1 MPSTAGVSREE
12 VRGAYASSTRA
23 RPHASRRTGLRRD
36 PGLRRWTTGGRLLQR
51 RPAVGR
57 WRCFRLAFVIL
68 ADPPLA
74 AWPGAVRTAN
84 GKLNFSSGTNGRY
97 QAALARA
104 RNDFKQW
111 LRASGSPARVV
122 REYDTVLQGVAV
134 ELNGAS
140 LDSLRAGPG
149 VTVVEPSGVYAPLMN
164 RTGALINVAPL
175 WNALGGVGSAGA
187 GMKVGV
193 IDTGIDQTHP
203 FLTDPTLVAPPG
215 FPKADPG
222 NLAFTN
228 NKVIVARVYFTGI
241 PGTFT
246 AQALQDHGTHVSGTI
261 AGTFGTS
268 APLASGLSGVAPK
281 AFLGNYNVFPGTQ
294 GTASSH
300 DIAQA
305 IEDAVKDGM
314 DVINMSL
321 GGGIAGLQDQL
332 TVATDRAVQA
342 GVVAAVAAGN
352 AGPGRNTVG
361 SPAQA
366 ERAITVGASTNDRFF
381 GITVQVVGDGSFP
394 AAVGQFN
401 PYVPAVTAPLANWN
415 NTAAGETN
423 DPNNLLFTGATR
435 ACTAI
440 TAGTHTGQIAVID
453 RGTCTFSMKIR
464 NAQNAG
470 AAGVLVVNSV
480 AGDPFAMAQD
490 GEPDQPTVPAAML
503 RLSDRGAIRTAATAN
518 QTAFVDGSVITANAS
533 TPNVLAGFS
542 SRGPSN
548 LLDLKPDVVAPGVNV
563 YSSVLQGGFASFQG
577 TSMATPHV
585 AGVAALLRQLRPGWT
600 PAQVKSAIVNSA
612 SRPSALGTSNP
623 TNRGGGLVNAGAA
636 GAVTATLDPAVLSF
650 RKIEPTSGRSKSV
663 DVSITNTTS
672 SSKTY
677 AISVSFPVAGFPSIP
692 PVPPS
697 ASGVTITSSAT
708 SLTLGSGASSTFT
721 VTVDTSHDSPSG
733 QYWGD
738 LVVTSGSST
747 LRAPF
752 WFIIRTWVD
761 AGPLI

>member
-1 MPSTAGVSREE
+1 M
-12 VRGAYASSTRA
+12 VRPPHPRA
-23 RPHASRRTGLRRD
+23 RVLTHLLALAFVATLVSAGGPPAAASYNAD
-36 PGLRRWTTGGRLLQR
+36 QPQAGGV
-51 RPAVGR
+51 ASGY
-57 WRCFRLAFVIL
+57 AFVIL

-74 AWPGAVRTAN
+74 EWPGAVRIAN
-84 GKLNFSSGTNGRY
+84 GKLDFSSGTNGLY
-97 QAALARA
+97 QAALAQA
-104 RNDFKQW
+104 RDDLKDW

-122 REYDTVLQGVAV
+122 REYDTVLHGVAV
-134 ELNGAS
+134 KLNGAS

-149 VTVVEPSGVYAPLMN
+149 VTVVEPSGVYAPLMD

-261 AGTFGTS
+261 AGTFGTN

-321 GGGIAGLQDQL
+321 GGGIAGLHDQL

-352 AGPGRNTVG
+352 EGPGRNTVG

-415 NTAAGETN
+415 NTAAGAAN
-423 DPNNLLFTGATR
+423 DPLTGATR

-440 TAGTHTGQIAVID
+440 AAGTHTGRIVVID
-453 RGTCTFSMKIR
+453 RGTCTFSTKIR

-470 AAGVLVVNSV
+470 ATGVLVANSV

-490 GEPDQPTVPAAML
+490 GTPDQPTIPAAML
-503 RLSDRGAIRTAATAN
+503 RLSDRGAIRAAATAN
-518 QTAFVDGSVITANAS
+518 QTAFVDGSVITANAT
-533 TPNVLAGFS
+533 TPNILASFS

-563 YSSVLQGGFASFQG
+563 YSSVLGGFAAFQG

-650 RKIEPTSGRSKSV
+650 RKLEPESGRSKTV
-663 DVSITNTTS
+663 EVTITNVAS
-672 SSKTY
+672 STVTY
-677 AISVSFPVAGFPSIP
+677 TVAAAISVA
-692 PVPPS
+692 
-697 ASGVTITSSAT
+697 ASGTVTPRRSGAT
-708 SLTLGSGASSTFT
+708 ASVSQSTLTLASGASAIIQ
-721 VTVDTSHDSPSG
+721 VTIDTAHTSPDG

-738 LVVTSGSST
+738 LT
-747 LRAPF
+747 LTGGGKTHKAPF

>member
-1 MPSTAGVSREE
+1 M
-12 VRGAYASSTRA
+12 VRTPHLRA
-23 RPHASRRTGLRRD
+23 RVLTHLLALAFVATLVS
-36 PGLRRWTTGGRLLQR
+36 TGGR
-51 RPAVGR
+51 PAAASYNADQPSAGGAASGY
-57 WRCFRLAFVIL
+57 AFAIL

-84 GKLNFSSGTNGRY
+84 GKLDFSSGTNGRY
-97 QAALARA
+97 QAALAQA
-104 RNDFKQW
+104 RNDFKDW

-203 FLTDPTLVAPPG
+203 FLADPTLVAPPG
-215 FPKADPG
+215 FPKVDPG

-228 NKVIVARVYFTGI
+228 NKVIVARVYFTGK

-261 AGTFGTS
+261 AGTFGTN
-268 APLASGLSGVAPK
+268 APLAIGLSGVAPK
-281 AFLGNYNVFPGTQ
+281 AFLGNYNVFPGTR

-321 GGGIAGLQDQL
+321 GGGIAGLHDQL

-352 AGPGRNTVG
+352 EGPGRNTVG

-366 ERAITVGASTNDRFF
+366 ERAITVGASTNDRWF
-381 GITVQVVGDGSFP
+381 GITVHVDGQTFP
-394 AAVGQFN
+394 AATGQFN
-401 PYVPAVTAPLANWN
+401 PYVPAVTAPLANWS
-415 NTAAGETN
+415 NTAAAATSGS
-423 DPNNLLFTGATR
+423 ATR

-440 TAGTHTGQIAVID
+440 AAGTHTGQIVVID
-453 RGTCTFSMKIR
+453 RGTCTFSTKIR

-470 AAGVLVVNSV
+470 ATGVLVVNSV

-490 GEPDQPTVPAAML
+490 GTPDQPTIPAAML
-503 RLSDRGAIRTAATAN
+503 RLSDRGAIRTAAAAG
-518 QTAFVDGSVITANAS
+518 QTAFANGAVIVANA
-533 TPNVLAGFS
+533 TPPNVLASFS

-563 YSSVLQGGFASFQG
+563 YSSVLGGFAAFQG

-612 SRPSALGTSNP
+612 SRPSALVTSNP
-623 TNRGGGLVNAGAA
+623 TNRGGGLVDAGAA

-650 RKIEPTSGRSKSV
+650 RKLEPESGRSKTV
-663 DVSITNTTS
+663 EVTITNVAS
-672 SSKTY
+672 STVTY
-677 AISVSFPVAGFPSIP
+677 TVAAAISVA
-692 PVPPS
+692 
-697 ASGVTITSSAT
+697 ASGTVTPRRSGAT
-708 SLTLGSGASSTFT
+708 ASVSQSTLTLTSGASAIIQ
-721 VTVDTSHDSPSG
+721 VTIDTAHTSPDG

-738 LVVTSGSST
+738 LT
-747 LRAPF
+747 LTGGGKTHKAPF